1 VVTIH
6 YKSKIAPYVY
16 IAPAVLLIVV
26 FVYNPLVQNVIL
38 STFEW
43 SGISRDKVFV
53 GLENYRYLFE
63 YDVFWTAFKNNMW
76 YAVISLVFQVGL
88 ALVLA
93 AVLEEKF
100 FRKFQPF
107 LTTVY
112 FLPSVL
118 SVTIVGFLW
127 GFIYNPG
134 FGLLNQFLRL
144 IGLASWAQPWLAN
157 SKMAM
162 YSIIAVSQW
171 QYTGYCMV
179 FFLIAIQNIPQERYE
194 AAEVDG
200 AGRLAKFLHITLPGV
215 KEMLLVVSIFTIN
228 GAFRVF
234 NIVEVMTQGGPNNST
249 QVLGSLL
256 YQEAF
261 WYDRMGLASAISTV
275 IFAITL
281 AITIFQLKTSRS
293 ETL

>member
-1 VVTIH
+1 MVTIH

-118 SVTIVGFLW
+118 SVTVVGFLW
-127 GFIYNPG
+127 GYIYNPG

-157 SKMAM
+157 SRMAM
-162 YSIIAVSQW
+162 CSIIAVSQW

-194 AAEVDG
+194 AAGVDG
-200 AGRLAKFLHITLPGV
+200 AGPLAKFLHITLPGV

>member
-1 VVTIH
+1 MVTIH

-200 AGRLAKFLHITLPGV
+200 AGPLAKFLHITLPGV

-281 AITIFQLKTSRS
+281 AITIFQLKTSWS

>member
-1 VVTIH
+1 MVTIH

>member
-1 VVTIH
+1 MVTIH

-157 SKMAM
+157 SEMAM

-200 AGRLAKFLHITLPGV
+200 AGPLAKFLHITLPGV